1 MLVRVIKS
9 AVALSSLS
17 IMGACATAPDVTRA
31 TVWGAIGDKRAITSI
46 AREFV
51 RETPYVV
58 HFAFNKSD
66 LDATARAELDIQARW
81 IMQHPTVRFSVYGH
95 TDKVGSNA
103 YNQELG
109 RARAEAVIAYLIS
122 RGVSLAQLELKVS
135 MGEDAPIIDVDT
147 AEQINRR
154 ATTYVA
160 GLVKVATAQA
170 SESDIPVESDKPE
183 KPEEGPEP
191 EKPEEEPEPEK
202 PEVEPEDEKPEVEP
216 EDEKPEVETEPEND
230 PQDEPEDQDRE
241 EEEKEEEKDHVD
253 AGRGNGDEDGDPGK
267 SEEKNQ
273 GGDEA

>member
-1 MLVRVIKS
+1 MVVRFIKS
-9 AVALSSLS
+9 AVALSAFS
-17 IMGACATAPDVTRA
+17 IVSACATVPDVTRA

-58 HFAFNKSD
+58 HFAFNKST

-122 RGVSLAQLELKVS
+122 RGVNLAQLELKIS

-160 GLVKVATAQA
+160 GLVKVAAAQA
-170 SESDIPVESDKPE
+170 SESDISVESEKPE
-183 KPEEGPEP
+183 KPEVGPEP
-191 EKPEEEPEPEK
+191 ETPEVDPEPE
-202 PEVEPEDEKPEVEP
+202 
-216 EDEKPEVETEPEND
+216 TD
-230 PQDEPEDQDRE
+230 PQDEPDGEPEHDGEPEDE
-241 EEEKEEEKDHVD
+241 NPKEDKEHVD
-253 AGRGNGDEDGDPGK
+253 AGRGNGDEDGDPGR
-267 SEEKNQ
+267 SEGQNQ
-273 GGDEA
+273 GGDEV